1 MLCPNCSCKESRVID
16 SRSFDDGASI
26 KRRRECLECGA
37 RFTTFERREEEPIMV
52 LKRDGHVEPFDR
64 SKLLKSLLSATA
76 KRNVSLH
83 TLEAF
88 VDMVEN
94 DIRNT
99 YRGPIPS
106 SSLGDQVLIRLGDLD
121 KVAYIRFASVYKD
134 FKDIDELREELEHLT
149 ETAADA
155 AVTADMQEL
164 EDEVRTSRSNSRS
177 LMRGCLRPPMQIR
190 EMPDSTSTRPRTS
203 RCSPESAP

>member
-26 KRRRECLECGA
+26 KRRRECLECGT

-106 SSLGDQVLIRLGDLD
+106 SSLGDQVLIRLVDLD

-134 FKDIDELREELEHLT
+134 FKDIDELREELESLT
-149 ETAADA
+149 EGVADSA
-155 AVTADMQEL
+155 TGSDIREL
-164 EDEVRTSRSNSRS
+164 EDE
-177 LMRGCLRPPMQIR
+177 
-190 EMPDSTSTRPRTS
+190 
-203 RCSPESAP
+203 

>member
-1 MLCPNCSCKESRVID
+1 
-16 SRSFDDGASI
+16 
-26 KRRRECLECGA
+26 
-37 RFTTFERREEEPIMV
+37 MV

-106 SSLGDQVLIRLGDLD
+106 SSLGDQVLLVSRL
-121 KVAYIRFASVYKD
+121 A
-134 FKDIDELREELEHLT
+134 T
-149 ETAADA
+149 
-155 AVTADMQEL
+155 
-164 EDEVRTSRSNSRS
+164 
-177 LMRGCLRPPMQIR
+177 
-190 EMPDSTSTRPRTS
+190 PDSATVHVAGADLYLDRRATKDRTGWCA
-203 RCSPESAP
+203 RLW

>member
-26 KRRRECLECGA
+26 KRRRECLECGT

-52 LKRDGHVEPFDR
+52 LKRDSHVEPFDR

-83 TLEAF
+83 TLETF

-106 SSLGDQVLIRLGDLD
+106 SSLGDQVLIRLSDLD
-121 KVAYIRFASVYKD
+121 EVAYIRFASVYKD
-134 FKDIDELREELEHLT
+134 FKDIDELREELESLT
-149 ETAADA
+149 A
-155 AVTADMQEL
+155 
-164 EDEVRTSRSNSRS
+164 SRSD
-177 LMRGCLRPPMQIR
+177 GEIAQ
-190 EMPDSTSTRPRTS
+190 EGQEQDD
-203 RCSPESAP
+203 E

>member
-26 KRRRECLECGA
+26 KRRRECLECGT

-83 TLEAF
+83 TIEAF

-106 SSLGDQVLIRLGDLD
+106 SSLGDQVLIRLVDLD

-134 FKDIDELREELEHLT
+134 FKDIDELREELEVLT
-149 ETAADA
+149 EGVADSA
-155 AVTADMQEL
+155 TDSDIREL
-164 EDEVRTSRSNSRS
+164 EDE
-177 LMRGCLRPPMQIR
+177 
-190 EMPDSTSTRPRTS
+190 
-203 RCSPESAP
+203 

>member
-26 KRRRECLECGA
+26 KRRRECLECGR

-134 FKDIDELREELEHLT
+134 FKDIDELREELESLT
-149 ETAADA
+149 ESAADVA
-155 AVTADMQEL
+155 AVSDVQEL
-164 EDEVRTSRSNSRS
+164 EDE
-177 LMRGCLRPPMQIR
+177 
-190 EMPDSTSTRPRTS
+190 
-203 RCSPESAP
+203 

>member
-26 KRRRECLECGA
+26 KRRRECLECCT

-106 SSLGDQVLIRLGDLD
+106 SSLGDQVLIRLVDLD

-134 FKDIDELREELEHLT
+134 FKDIDALREELESLT
-149 ETAADA
+149 EGVADSA
-155 AVTADMQEL
+155 TGADIREL
-164 EDEVRTSRSNSRS
+164 EDE
-177 LMRGCLRPPMQIR
+177 
-190 EMPDSTSTRPRTS
+190 
-203 RCSPESAP
+203 

>member
-26 KRRRECLECGA
+26 KRRRECLECGT
-37 RFTTFERREEEPIMV
+37 RFTTFARREEEPIMV

-106 SSLGDQVLIRLGDLD
+106 SSLGDQVLIRLVDLD

-134 FKDIDELREELEHLT
+134 FKDIDELREELESLT
-149 ETAADA
+149 EGVADSA
-155 AVTADMQEL
+155 TGSDIREL
-164 EDEVRTSRSNSRS
+164 EDE
-177 LMRGCLRPPMQIR
+177 
-190 EMPDSTSTRPRTS
+190 
-203 RCSPESAP
+203 

>member
-1 MLCPNCSCKESRVID
+1 MLCPNCSCEESRVID

-26 KRRRECLECGA
+26 KRRRECLECGT

-106 SSLGDQVLIRLGDLD
+106 SSLGDQVLIRLVDLD

-134 FKDIDELREELEHLT
+134 FKDIDELREELESLT
-149 ETAADA
+149 EGVADSA
-155 AVTADMQEL
+155 TGSDIREL
-164 EDEVRTSRSNSRS
+164 EDE
-177 LMRGCLRPPMQIR
+177 
-190 EMPDSTSTRPRTS
+190 
-203 RCSPESAP
+203 

>member
-26 KRRRECLECGA
+26 KRRRDCLECGT

-106 SSLGDQVLIRLGDLD
+106 SSLGDQVLIRLVDLD

-134 FKDIDELREELEHLT
+134 FKDIDELREELESLT
-149 ETAADA
+149 EGVADSA
-155 AVTADMQEL
+155 TGSDIREL
-164 EDEVRTSRSNSRS
+164 EDE
-177 LMRGCLRPPMQIR
+177 
-190 EMPDSTSTRPRTS
+190 
-203 RCSPESAP
+203 

>member
-26 KRRRECLECGA
+26 KRRRECLECGT

-106 SSLGDQVLIRLGDLD
+106 SSLGDQVLIRLVDLD

-134 FKDIDELREELEHLT
+134 FKRRTREP
-149 ETAADA
+149 D
-155 AVTADMQEL
+155 
-164 EDEVRTSRSNSRS
+164 
-177 LMRGCLRPPMQIR
+177 RGCRR
-190 EMPDSTSTRPRTS
+190 FGDRFRHSGVGR
-203 RCSPESAP
+203 

>member
-1 MLCPNCSCKESRVID
+1 MLCPNCSCNDSRVID

-26 KRRRECLECGA
+26 KRRRECLQCGT

-76 KRNVSLH
+76 KRNLSLH
-83 TLEAF
+83 VLEAF
-88 VDMVEN
+88 VDTIEN

-106 SSLGDQVLIRLGDLD
+106 TSLGDQVLIRLRDLD

-134 FKDIDELREELEHLT
+134 FKDLDELSEELKRLVEG
-149 ETAADA
+149 AAEDKLQ
-155 AVTADMQEL
+155 DEIQE
-164 EDEVRTSRSNSRS
+164 
-177 LMRGCLRPPMQIR
+177 I
-190 EMPDSTSTRPRTS
+190 
-203 RCSPESAP
+203 

>member
-26 KRRRECLECGA
+26 KRRRECLECGT

-64 SKLLKSLLSATA
+64 PKLLKSLLSATA

-99 YRGPIPS
+99 CRGPIPS
-106 SSLGDQVLIRLGDLD
+106 SSLGDQVLIRLVDLD

-134 FKDIDELREELEHLT
+134 FKDIDELREELESLT
-149 ETAADA
+149 EGVADSA
-155 AVTADMQEL
+155 TGSDIREL
-164 EDEVRTSRSNSRS
+164 EDE
-177 LMRGCLRPPMQIR
+177 
-190 EMPDSTSTRPRTS
+190 
-203 RCSPESAP
+203 

>member
-26 KRRRECLECGA
+26 KRRRECLECGT

-106 SSLGDQVLIRLGDLD
+106 SSLGDQVLIRLVDLD

-134 FKDIDELREELEHLT
+134 FKDIDELREELESLT
-149 ETAADA
+149 EGVADSA
-155 AVTADMQEL
+155 IGSDIREL
-164 EDEVRTSRSNSRS
+164 EDE
-177 LMRGCLRPPMQIR
+177 
-190 EMPDSTSTRPRTS
+190 
-203 RCSPESAP
+203 

>member
-26 KRRRECLECGA
+26 KRRRECLECGT

-83 TLEAF
+83 TIEAF

-106 SSLGDQVLIRLGDLD
+106 SSLGDQVLIRLVDLD

-134 FKDIDELREELEHLT
+134 FKDIDELREELESLT
-149 ETAADA
+149 EGVADSA
-155 AVTADMQEL
+155 TGSDIREL
-164 EDEVRTSRSNSRS
+164 EDE
-177 LMRGCLRPPMQIR
+177 
-190 EMPDSTSTRPRTS
+190 
-203 RCSPESAP
+203 

>member
-26 KRRRECLECGA
+26 KRRRECLECGT

-106 SSLGDQVLIRLGDLD
+106 SSLGDQVLIRLVDLD

-134 FKDIDELREELEHLT
+134 FKDIDELREELESLT
-149 ETAADA
+149 ESAADVA
-155 AVTADMQEL
+155 AVSDVQEL
-164 EDEVRTSRSNSRS
+164 EDE
-177 LMRGCLRPPMQIR
+177 
-190 EMPDSTSTRPRTS
+190 
-203 RCSPESAP
+203 

>member
-26 KRRRECLECGA
+26 KRRRECLECGT

-106 SSLGDQVLIRLGDLD
+106 SSLGDKVLIRLVDLD

-134 FKDIDELREELEHLT
+134 FKDIDELREELESLT
-149 ETAADA
+149 EGVADSA
-155 AVTADMQEL
+155 TGSDIREL
-164 EDEVRTSRSNSRS
+164 EDE
-177 LMRGCLRPPMQIR
+177 
-190 EMPDSTSTRPRTS
+190 
-203 RCSPESAP
+203 

>member
-26 KRRRECLECGA
+26 KRRRECLECGT

-52 LKRDGHVEPFDR
+52 LKRDEHIEPFDR

-134 FKDIDELREELEHLT
+134 FKDIDELREELESLT
-149 ETAADA
+149 ESAADA
-155 AVTADMQEL
+155 ASATDVQEL
-164 EDEVRTSRSNSRS
+164 KDE
-177 LMRGCLRPPMQIR
+177 
-190 EMPDSTSTRPRTS
+190 
-203 RCSPESAP
+203 

>member
-26 KRRRECLECGA
+26 KRRRECLECGT

-134 FKDIDELREELEHLT
+134 FKDIDELREELESLT
-149 ETAADA
+149 ESAAD
-155 AVTADMQEL
+155 VTAVSDMQEL
-164 EDEVRTSRSNSRS
+164 EDE
-177 LMRGCLRPPMQIR
+177 
-190 EMPDSTSTRPRTS
+190 
-203 RCSPESAP
+203 

>member
-26 KRRRECLECGA
+26 KRRRECLECGT

-76 KRNVSLH
+76 KCNVSLH

-106 SSLGDQVLIRLGDLD
+106 SSLGDQVLIRLVDLD

-134 FKDIDELREELEHLT
+134 FKDIDELREELESLT
-149 ETAADA
+149 EGVADSA
-155 AVTADMQEL
+155 TGSDIREL
-164 EDEVRTSRSNSRS
+164 EDE
-177 LMRGCLRPPMQIR
+177 
-190 EMPDSTSTRPRTS
+190 
-203 RCSPESAP
+203 

>member
-26 KRRRECLECGA
+26 KRRRECLECGT

-52 LKRDGHVEPFDR
+52 LKRDGHVESFDR

-106 SSLGDQVLIRLGDLD
+106 SSLGDQVLIRLVDLD

-134 FKDIDELREELEHLT
+134 FKDIDELREELESLT
-149 ETAADA
+149 EGVADSA
-155 AVTADMQEL
+155 TGSDIREL
-164 EDEVRTSRSNSRS
+164 EDE
-177 LMRGCLRPPMQIR
+177 
-190 EMPDSTSTRPRTS
+190 
-203 RCSPESAP
+203 

>member
-26 KRRRECLECGA
+26 KRRRECLECG
-37 RFTTFERREEEPIMV
+37 FTTFERREEEPIMV

-106 SSLGDQVLIRLGDLD
+106 SSLGDQVLIRLVDLD

-134 FKDIDELREELEHLT
+134 FKDIDELREELESLT
-149 ETAADA
+149 EGVADSA
-155 AVTADMQEL
+155 TGSDIREL
-164 EDEVRTSRSNSRS
+164 EDE
-177 LMRGCLRPPMQIR
+177 
-190 EMPDSTSTRPRTS
+190 
-203 RCSPESAP
+203 

>member
-26 KRRRECLECGA
+26 KRRRECLECGT

-106 SSLGDQVLIRLGDLD
+106 SSLGDQVLIRLVDLD

-134 FKDIDELREELEHLT
+134 IKDIDELREELESLT
-149 ETAADA
+149 EGVADSA
-155 AVTADMQEL
+155 TGSDIREL
-164 EDEVRTSRSNSRS
+164 EDE
-177 LMRGCLRPPMQIR
+177 
-190 EMPDSTSTRPRTS
+190 
-203 RCSPESAP
+203 

>member
-26 KRRRECLECGA
+26 KRRRECLECGT
-37 RFTTFERREEEPIMV
+37 RFTTFERREEIPIMV

-83 TLEAF
+83 ALEAF
-88 VDMVEN
+88 VDTVEN
-94 DIRNT
+94 DIRFT

-106 SSLGDQVLIRLGDLD
+106 SSLGDQILIRLRDLD

-134 FKDIDELREELEHLT
+134 FKDPEELMDELEKLVENAD
-149 ETAADA
+149 TARSED
-155 AVTADMQEL
+155 VQES
-164 EDEVRTSRSNSRS
+164 EDE
-177 LMRGCLRPPMQIR
+177 
-190 EMPDSTSTRPRTS
+190 
-203 RCSPESAP
+203 

>member
-26 KRRRECLECGA
+26 KRRRECLECGT

-106 SSLGDQVLIRLGDLD
+106 SSLGDQVLIRLVDLD

-134 FKDIDELREELEHLT
+134 FKDIDELREELESLT
-149 ETAADA
+149 EPVADSA
-155 AVTADMQEL
+155 TGSDIREL
-164 EDEVRTSRSNSRS
+164 EDE
-177 LMRGCLRPPMQIR
+177 
-190 EMPDSTSTRPRTS
+190 
-203 RCSPESAP
+203 

>member
-26 KRRRECLECGA
+26 KRRRDCLECGT

-88 VDMVEN
+88 VDLVEN

-106 SSLGDQVLIRLGDLD
+106 SSLGDQVLIRLVDLD

-134 FKDIDELREELEHLT
+134 FKDIDELREELESLT
-149 ETAADA
+149 EGVADSA
-155 AVTADMQEL
+155 TGSDIREL
-164 EDEVRTSRSNSRS
+164 EDE
-177 LMRGCLRPPMQIR
+177 
-190 EMPDSTSTRPRTS
+190 
-203 RCSPESAP
+203 

>member
-26 KRRRECLECGA
+26 KRRRECLECGT

-94 DIRNT
+94 DVRNT

-106 SSLGDQVLIRLGDLD
+106 SSLGDQVLIRLVDLD

-134 FKDIDELREELEHLT
+134 FKDIDELREELESLT
-149 ETAADA
+149 EGVADSA
-155 AVTADMQEL
+155 TGSDIREL
-164 EDEVRTSRSNSRS
+164 EDE
-177 LMRGCLRPPMQIR
+177 
-190 EMPDSTSTRPRTS
+190 
-203 RCSPESAP
+203 

>member
-1 MLCPNCSCKESRVID
+1 MLCPNCSCKESRGID

-26 KRRRECLECGA
+26 KRRRECLECGT

-106 SSLGDQVLIRLGDLD
+106 SSLGDQVLIRLVDLD

-134 FKDIDELREELEHLT
+134 FKDIDELREELESLT
-149 ETAADA
+149 EGVADSA
-155 AVTADMQEL
+155 TGSDIREL
-164 EDEVRTSRSNSRS
+164 EDE
-177 LMRGCLRPPMQIR
+177 
-190 EMPDSTSTRPRTS
+190 
-203 RCSPESAP
+203 

>member
-1 MLCPNCSCKESRVID
+1 MLCPNCSCNDSRVID

-26 KRRRECLECGA
+26 KRRRECLQCGT

-76 KRNVSLH
+76 KRNLSLH
-83 TLEAF
+83 TMEAF
-88 VDMVEN
+88 VDTVEN
-94 DIRNT
+94 DIRNS

-106 SSLGDQVLIRLGDLD
+106 SSLGDQVLIRLRDLD

-134 FKDIDELREELEHLT
+134 FKSIDEFT
-149 ETAADA
+149 DA
-155 AVTADMQEL
+155 I
-164 EDEVRTSRSNSRS
+164 
-177 LMRGCLRPPMQIR
+177 RGM
-190 EMPDSTSTRPRTS
+190 S
-203 RCSPESAP
+203 

>member
-26 KRRRECLECGA
+26 KRRRECLECGT

-106 SSLGDQVLIRLGDLD
+106 SSLGDQVLIRLVDLD

-134 FKDIDELREELEHLT
+134 FKDIDELREELESLI
-149 ETAADA
+149 EGVADSA
-155 AVTADMQEL
+155 TGSDIREL
-164 EDEVRTSRSNSRS
+164 EDE
-177 LMRGCLRPPMQIR
+177 
-190 EMPDSTSTRPRTS
+190 
-203 RCSPESAP
+203 

>member
-26 KRRRECLECGA
+26 KRRRECLECGT

-64 SKLLKSLLSATA
+64 SKLLKGLLSATA

-106 SSLGDQVLIRLGDLD
+106 SSLGDQVLIRLVDLD

-134 FKDIDELREELEHLT
+134 FKDIDELREELESLT
-149 ETAADA
+149 EGVADSA
-155 AVTADMQEL
+155 TGSDIREL
-164 EDEVRTSRSNSRS
+164 EDE
-177 LMRGCLRPPMQIR
+177 
-190 EMPDSTSTRPRTS
+190 
-203 RCSPESAP
+203 

>member
-26 KRRRECLECGA
+26 KRRRECLECGT
-37 RFTTFERREEEPIMV
+37 RFTTFERREEGPIMV

-99 YRGPIPS
+99 YRGPIPF
-106 SSLGDQVLIRLGDLD
+106 SSLGDQVLIRLVDLD

-134 FKDIDELREELEHLT
+134 FKDIDELREELESLT
-149 ETAADA
+149 EGVADSA
-155 AVTADMQEL
+155 TGSDIREL
-164 EDEVRTSRSNSRS
+164 EDE
-177 LMRGCLRPPMQIR
+177 
-190 EMPDSTSTRPRTS
+190 
-203 RCSPESAP
+203 

>member
-1 MLCPNCSCKESRVID
+1 MLCPNCSCKESRVVD
-16 SRSFDDGASI
+16 SRSFDDGSSI
-26 KRRRECLECGA
+26 KRRRECLECGT

-52 LKRDGHVEPFDR
+52 LKRDNHVEPFDR

-88 VDMVEN
+88 VDTVES

-99 YRGPIPS
+99 YKGPIPS
-106 SSLGDQVLIRLGDLD
+106 SSLGDQVLIRLSDLD

-134 FKDIDELREELEHLT
+134 FKDIDELREELEQLA
-149 ETAADA
+149 ETASGA
-155 AVTADMQEL
+155 AL
-164 EDEVRTSRSNSRS
+164 SEDE
-177 LMRGCLRPPMQIR
+177 
-190 EMPDSTSTRPRTS
+190 
-203 RCSPESAP
+203 

>member
-26 KRRRECLECGA
+26 KRRRECLECGT

-99 YRGPIPS
+99 YRGPIPF
-106 SSLGDQVLIRLGDLD
+106 SSLGDQVLIRLVDLD

-134 FKDIDELREELEHLT
+134 FKDIDELREELESLT
-149 ETAADA
+149 EGVADSA
-155 AVTADMQEL
+155 TGSDIREL
-164 EDEVRTSRSNSRS
+164 EDE
-177 LMRGCLRPPMQIR
+177 
-190 EMPDSTSTRPRTS
+190 
-203 RCSPESAP
+203 

>member
-1 MLCPNCSCKESRVID
+1 MLCPNCSSKESRVID

-26 KRRRECLECGA
+26 KRRRECLECGT

-106 SSLGDQVLIRLGDLD
+106 SSLGDQVLIRLVDLD

-134 FKDIDELREELEHLT
+134 FKDIDELREELESLT
-149 ETAADA
+149 EGVADSA
-155 AVTADMQEL
+155 TGSDIREL
-164 EDEVRTSRSNSRS
+164 EDE
-177 LMRGCLRPPMQIR
+177 
-190 EMPDSTSTRPRTS
+190 
-203 RCSPESAP
+203 

>member
-1 MLCPNCSCKESRVID
+1 MLCPSCGCKESKVID
-16 SRSFDDGASI
+16 SRSFDEGASI

-52 LKRDGHVEPFDR
+52 LKRDDHVEPFDR

-88 VDMVEN
+88 VDTVES

-106 SSLGDQVLIRLGDLD
+106 SSLGDQVLIRLSDLD

-134 FKDIDELREELEHLT
+134 FKDIDELREELETL
-149 ETAADA
+149 
-155 AVTADMQEL
+155 
-164 EDEVRTSRSNSRS
+164 S
-177 LMRGCLRPPMQIR
+177 
-190 EMPDSTSTRPRTS
+190 
-203 RCSPESAP
+203 ESAEDMLSSDVQERYDD

>member
-26 KRRRECLECGA
+26 KRRRECLECGT

-88 VDMVEN
+88 VDMVGN

-106 SSLGDQVLIRLGDLD
+106 SSLGDQVLIRLVDLD

-134 FKDIDELREELEHLT
+134 FKDIDELREELESLT
-149 ETAADA
+149 EGVADSA
-155 AVTADMQEL
+155 TGSDIREL
-164 EDEVRTSRSNSRS
+164 EDE
-177 LMRGCLRPPMQIR
+177 
-190 EMPDSTSTRPRTS
+190 
-203 RCSPESAP
+203 